1 MPLFDVVVFI
11 APDPTNKYRKDTH
24 GFIPEHGGHVCIVA
38 EDARDAARQSLIRHA
53 NCGSALTHGLQL
65 VQAIVRPY
73 TGEVFTM
80 EICNEKKGKDNASV

>member
-11 APDPTNKYRKDTH
+11 APDPTSEYRRDKY

-38 EDARDAARQSLIRHA
+38 EDARDAARQTLIRHA
-53 NCGSALTHGLQL
+53 KCGAGLPHGLKL

-73 TGEVFTM
+73 VGEVFTL
-80 EICNEKKGKDNASV
+80 EVCNEQKGKDNASV